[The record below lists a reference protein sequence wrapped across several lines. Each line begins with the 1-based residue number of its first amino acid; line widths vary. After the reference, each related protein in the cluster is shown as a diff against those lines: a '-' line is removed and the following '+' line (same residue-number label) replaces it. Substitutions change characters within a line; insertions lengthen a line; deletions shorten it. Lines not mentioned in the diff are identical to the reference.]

1 LEVCKS
7 LYLEEDFLEKAYEIR
22 GKYFDTTRGELSHS
36 TSVYNSKKIRG
47 KCEMCNEE
55 MGTEVHHLSPQKDAD
70 KNGFIGSFH
79 KNHPANLSSVCEKC
93 HLKLHD
99 KNKK

>member
-1 LEVCKS
+1 
-7 LYLEEDFLEKAYEIR
+7 
-22 GKYFDTTRGELSHS
+22 
-36 TSVYNSKKIRG
+36 RG
-47 KCEMCNEE
+47 KCEMCNDE

-70 KNGFIGSFH
+70 EHGFIGSFH